1 MVIGSNGSG
10 NVVGASDNG
19 KDPMLQTIEQLINV
33 IMLEDHSNN
42 NPSAAT
48 VFQQSSY
55 SIENGNVGVSKII
68 RKFELYN
75 YNIVDNIPV
84 NEQARQRNYDYL
96 HLTFSTYDTFSASMS
111 LN

>member
-1 MVIGSNGSG
+1 MVIGSNGAENAIG
-10 NVVGASDNG
+10 TSDNG
-19 KDPMLQTIEQLINV
+19 KAPMLQTIEQLINV

-68 RKFELYN
+68 HKF
-75 YNIVDNIPV
+75 
-84 NEQARQRNYDYL
+84 
-96 HLTFSTYDTFSASMS
+96 
-111 LN
+111 